1 MYKKVIKDNKSKN
14 EINVS
19 FYINDSQL
27 QRITK
32 LADKQ
37 DIYIKDI
44 YEIAVNLF
52 CDNIEEMIKNGKI

>member
-1 MYKKVIKDNKSKN
+1 MYKKAIKENKSKN

-27 QRITK
+27 QRIIK